1 VYLEPYRMTM
11 NLKFDSKVTGTNY
24 SIYKYTFVEQGQE
37 QYVGDETLDG
47 RYIRLVSNSINCRI
61 LPLL

>member
-1 VYLEPYRMTM
+1 M

-47 RYIRLVSNSINCRI
+47 RYIRLNPTSFVNVESTTG
-61 LPLL
+61 